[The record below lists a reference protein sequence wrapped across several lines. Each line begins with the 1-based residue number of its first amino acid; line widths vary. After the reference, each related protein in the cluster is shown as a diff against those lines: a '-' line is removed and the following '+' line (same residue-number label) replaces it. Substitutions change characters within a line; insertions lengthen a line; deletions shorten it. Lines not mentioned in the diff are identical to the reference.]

1 MHVLHKS
8 RRRWPEWLRFGLSVA
23 WCLSSMTLFAEAW
36 QMPLPDRAVYR
47 PLTGLDDWSQ
57 PGVYR
62 SMEASRV
69 SLRNALH
76 DDSLA
81 EYAIADGAGLASD
94 GRTLLL
100 TMTVKGHPDRAVWAG
115 VGSDTL
121 DVNGHLDGL
130 ECLLKIG
137 LDRGRWGMRQRAQG
151 LTVWAPAQL
160 PQNGDTCRMEV
171 TIDTRLARVR
181 SVVVEDAAG
190 RRSPAPFADFDPDW
204 KGLPPGKATDWRRVR
219 IETRGAQAELLSLS
233 IRHES
238 QNVLMI
244 R

>member
-1 MHVLHKS
+1 MS
-8 RRRWPEWLRFGLSVA
+8 RRRWPEWLRFGLSAA
-23 WCLSSMTLFAEAW
+23 WCLSSMSLFAEVW
-36 QMPLPDRAVYR
+36 HMPLPNRTVYL
-47 PLTGLDDWSQ
+47 PLTGLADWSQ
-57 PGVYR
+57 PGVYS

-69 SLRNALH
+69 SLRNTLH

-81 EYAIADGAGLASD
+81 EYDIADGASLAAD
-94 GRTLLL
+94 GQSLHL
-100 TMTVKGHPDRAVWAG
+100 TMTVKGHPDQAVWAG

-130 ECLLKIG
+130 ECLLMIG
-137 LDRGRWGMRQRAQG
+137 LDRGRWGVRQRAQG
-151 LTVWAPAQL
+151 QTFWAPAQL
-160 PQNGDTCRMEV
+160 PPNGGTCRLEV
-171 TIDTRLARVR
+171 IIDTRLARIR

-204 KGLPPGKATDWRRVR
+204 KGLPPGEATDWQRVR
-219 IETRGAQAELLSLS
+219 IETRGKQAELLSLS
-233 IRHES
+233 IRHET